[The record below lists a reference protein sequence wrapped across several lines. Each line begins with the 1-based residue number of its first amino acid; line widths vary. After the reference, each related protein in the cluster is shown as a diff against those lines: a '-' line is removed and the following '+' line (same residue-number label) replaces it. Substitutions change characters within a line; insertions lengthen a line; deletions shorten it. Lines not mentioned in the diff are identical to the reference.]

1 MLMSGIIVMVGSA
14 LSYFW
19 ASNYVGQ
26 NALKVGL
33 GSLIGQ
39 SDPTFTLA
47 NTIATMSPFAFLLG
61 AGLLIVG
68 LVRRKSNPTSSSHS
82 S

>member
-1 MLMSGIIVMVGSA
+1 MLMFGIILMAGSA
-14 LSYFW
+14 ISYFW
-19 ASNYVGQ
+19 ASNYIGQ

-61 AGLLIVG
+61 AALLVVGLL
-68 LVRRKSNPTSSSHS
+68 RRKSKANAPPKP
-82 S
+82 